1 MLCVKGIHIAHAGCF
16 DIVNIACRQ
25 DQMRDLGRRGQES
38 IDRGKR
44 MRDIGV
50 MIFPAQELDALAN
63 FADH

>member
-1 MLCVKGIHIAHAGCF
+1 
-16 DIVNIACRQ
+16 
-25 DQMRDLGRRGQES
+25 MRDLGRRGQES